1 MRLGAPPS
9 RAYFNGEAALV
20 YEVHLTNLS
29 TAELILDQLEL
40 VEEGSG
46 RVRAQYSGAS
56 LAAIVGR
63 SDHVSD
69 PLAQLRIPAGLH
81 ATLYLTVPLTPF
93 GSGVPKL
100 VHRLTYT
107 SAAGRKQRSVV
118 EGAIFQVPAENPL
131 VIAPPLRGEGWTAIY
146 SDAWERGH
154 RRVMF
159 ATRGAVRIPGRY
171 AIDWIRVAADG
182 RHANGDDREPAHW
195 IGYGSEVLAVADAVV
210 AVTSDDMAEPA
221 TVDPTRKVDIED
233 ASGDYLVLDLGNG
246 KYAFYEHLKPGSISV
261 AVGDHVRQGQ
271 PIAAVGYTGQSTG
284 PHLHFH
290 VADSIA
296 PLDSEGL
303 PYVFDKFR
311 ILGRFSSAEAFGAG
325 NAWKSGSAEVHQ
337 NELPPPFAVV
347 GFP

>member
-1 MRLGAPPS
+1 MRLGALP
-9 RAYFNGEAALV
+9 RRGYFNGEPALV
-20 YEVHLTNLS
+20 YEVHLTNFS
-29 TAELILDQLEL
+29 AAELTLDQLEL
-40 VEEGSG
+40 VEEGSR
-46 RVRAQYSGAS
+46 RVRAQYSDAN
-56 LAAIVGR
+56 LAEIISR
-63 SDHVSD
+63 SDHASD
-69 PLAQLRIPAGLH
+69 PQAQLRIPAGLH
-81 ATLYLTVPLTPF
+81 ATLYLTVPLTQF

-107 SAAGRKQRSVV
+107 SETGRKERSVV
-118 EGAIFQVPAENPL
+118 EGAIFRIPIESPL

-159 ATRGAVRIPGRY
+159 ATRGIARIPGRY
-171 AIDWIRVAADG
+171 AIDWVRVAADG
-182 RHANGDDREPAHW
+182 RHANGGDREPAHW

-210 AVTSDDMAEPA
+210 AFTSDDMAEPA
-221 TVDPTRKVDIED
+221 TVDSARKVDIED
-233 ASGDYLVLDLGNG
+233 ASGDYVVLDLGKG
-246 KYAFYEHLKPGSISV
+246 KYAFYEHLKPSSISV
-261 AVGDHVRQGQ
+261 AVGVHVHRSQ

-303 PYVFDKFR
+303 PYVFDKYR
-311 ILGRFSSAEAFGAG
+311 IVGRFSSAEAFGAG
-325 NAWKSGSAEVHQ
+325 NGWKSGSAEVHQ

-347 GFP
+347 EFP